1 MFLLVFLLMLFPTFL
16 ILLVG
21 LSICRAGQRGAC
33 AILWALSLV
42 TVNISTY
49 LTASPYAPRIWL
61 ALALS
66 APVICVI
73 FAAYFTFA
81 KPRQNCAS
89 RLSVTSKSDEPET
102 PNSPLNLRPW
112 KIGALALALLPI
124 SAIVITKFHM
134 TNFDANVA
142 DCKQTVA
149 SALVAKTAAN
159 NCCESRLTCPAPKGF
174 SAPRVSTGSA
184 VYTGSLVGQQ
194 VFLEAHLH
202 AGAVV
207 WECHVYPKIFGNRT
221 CQGYEVGWH

>member
-1 MFLLVFLLMLFPTFL
+1 MFLLLMFPAIFILF
-16 ILLVG
+16 VG
-21 LSICRAGQRGAC
+21 VGICRAGHRGTC
-33 AILWALSLV
+33 AILWAHSLV
-42 TVNISTY
+42 VSNISAY
-49 LTASPYAPRIWL
+49 LAAPSYAPVIWL
-61 ALALS
+61 TLALG
-66 APVICVI
+66 APMICVI
-73 FAAYFTFA
+73 FSAYSWFA
-81 KPRQNCAS
+81 QT
-89 RLSVTSKSDEPET
+89 RLDRESET
-102 PNSPLNLRPW
+102 PNSLNLRPW
-112 KIGALALALLPI
+112 KIGTLALALVPI